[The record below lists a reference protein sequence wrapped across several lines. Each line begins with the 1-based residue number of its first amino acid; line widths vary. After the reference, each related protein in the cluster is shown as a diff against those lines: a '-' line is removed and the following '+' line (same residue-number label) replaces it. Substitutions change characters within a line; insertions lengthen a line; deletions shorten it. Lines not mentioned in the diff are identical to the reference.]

1 MTSLREYVPLMKL
14 RIDVFITLSGLMAAL
29 ATAGGSLPIRHM
41 VWLSAAIMLASAS
54 SALFNQYVDR
64 DIDGVMRR
72 TQNRAL
78 PAGRVSPREVFTV
91 GVVLG
96 VAGLGIAW
104 LVFNSIV
111 VLHLLLGAFVYSV
124 VYTVWLKR
132 RSWLNIVIGGLSGSF
147 AILAGG
153 ASVRPELCATP
164 LLLALAMFFWTPSH
178 FWALS
183 MAYRDDY
190 ARAGIP
196 MLPVIVGQYK
206 TALAI
211 LINTILLVASSILPF
226 WFGTLGWIYLVGV
239 LIAGVYFLGQ
249 NLRLVRDPSVALAWT
264 NFKASMAYLGL
275 LMVVVV
281 LDVFSS

>member
-1 MTSLREYVPLMKL
+1 MKL
-14 RIDVFITLSGLMAAL
+14 RIDVFITLSGLIAAM
-29 ATAGGSLPIRHM
+29 ATARGGLSIQH
-41 VWLSAAIMLASAS
+41 VFWLSMAIMLASAS

-64 DIDGVMRR
+64 DIDGIMSR
-72 TQNRAL
+72 TMHRAL
-78 PAGRVSPREVFTV
+78 PAGRVSPREVFLV
-91 GVVLG
+91 GSVFG
-96 VAGLGIAW
+96 IAGLAIAW
-104 LVFNSIV
+104 MVFNSIV
-111 VLHLLLGAFVYSV
+111 VLHLLLGAFFYAV

-132 RSWLNIVIGGLSGSF
+132 RSWINIVIGGLSGSF

-164 LLLALAMFFWTPSH
+164 LLLALVMFFWTPSH

-196 MLPVIVGQYK
+196 MLPVIVGPYK
-206 TALAI
+206 TAWAI
-211 LINTILLVASSILPF
+211 LANTALLVAASILPF
-226 WFGTLGWIYLVGV
+226 WFGTLGWVYLIGV
-239 LIAGVYFLGQ
+239 LMAGGYFIWQ
-249 NLRLVRDPSVALAWT
+249 NVRLVRDPSPALAWA

-281 LDVFSS
+281 LDVFVT

>member
-1 MTSLREYVPLMKL
+1 MTSLREYVPLIKL
-14 RIDVFITLSGLMAAL
+14 RIDVFITLSGLIAAL
-29 ATAGGSLPIRHM
+29 ATAGGGLPIRH
-41 VWLSAAIMLASAS
+41 VLWLSLAIMLASAS

-64 DIDGVMRR
+64 DIDGVMSR
-72 TQNRAL
+72 TRNRAL
-78 PAGRVSPREVFTV
+78 PAGRVAPREVFTV

-96 VAGLGIAW
+96 IAGLGIAG

-111 VLHLLLGAFVYSV
+111 ALHLLLGAFVYSV

-132 RSWLNIVIGGLSGSF
+132 RSRFNIVIGGLSGSF

-164 LLLALAMFFWTPSH
+164 LLLALVMFFWTPSH

-196 MLPVIVGQYK
+196 MLPVLVGQCK
-206 TALAI
+206 TAWAI
-211 LINTILLVASSILPF
+211 SINTILLVASSILPF
-226 WFGTLGWIYLVGV
+226 WFGTMGWVYLVGA
-239 LIAGVYFLGQ
+239 LISGIYFLCQ
-249 NLRLVRDPSVALAWT
+249 NFRLVRDPSPALAWT